1 MPAATSPSPLRRLRG
16 LGGAILTAAAVA
28 LAAAVL
34 LPALLGYQRYVIT
47 SGSMTGTYD
56 RGSLVYDRVVPTSSL
71 KVGDVITYAPPRG
84 AGPAGLVTHR
94 IHAITTGPDGRRV
107 FRTKGDFNPSVDPW
121 TFTLQNPT
129 QAKVA
134 FHLPYVGFALAAL
147 ADRSFRMLIIGIPA
161 LLVALSVLAGL
172 WREAGETAAE
182 GRRA

>member
-16 LGGAILTAAAVA
+16 IAGGVLTAAAVA

-34 LPALLGYQRYVIT
+34 LPALLGFQRYVIT

-56 RGSLVYDRVVPTSSL
+56 RGSLVYDRVVPTTSL
-71 KVGDVITYAPPRG
+71 KVGDVITYAPPQG
-84 AGPAGLVTHR
+84 SGPAGLVTHR
-94 IHAITTGPDGRRV
+94 IHAITKHRDGRLV
-107 FRTKGDFNPSVDPW
+107 YRTKGDFNPSVDPW
-121 TFTLQNPT
+121 TFTLPNRT

-147 ADRSFRMLIIGIPA
+147 ADRSLRMIIIGIPA

-172 WREAGETAAE
+172 WRDAGEAAAE

>member
-16 LGGAILTAAAVA
+16 LGGGLLTAAAVA

-121 TFTLQNPT
+121 TFTLQNQARPRSPSTFPT
-129 QAKVA
+129 SAS
-134 FHLPYVGFALAAL
+134 P
-147 ADRSFRMLIIGIPA
+147 SPP
-161 LLVALSVLAGL
+161 SP
-172 WREAGETAAE
+172 TAPSAC
-182 GRRA
+182 